1 MATARPQEYKF
12 DQAEILTTAGTVV
25 DVRGSLSELTIFE
38 DIEKPYLTGTILITD
53 TQNFVGQMGFTGT
66 ERFTVIISDGNTS
79 VLTKQKTFVLTNIIR
94 SEKTNDYTTV
104 YAFQM
109 IEETAFIS
117 RVTKISQAF
126 TGKPLDIIDNI
137 LSGMKTGYILDRS
150 QLDQEPVQEEMRVIT
165 PYITPFQAVDWIR
178 DRATTEQGHPYFI
191 YGSMKSGSIVVNSLA
206 NILRTGP
213 WNSEPFVFSQG
224 STNLDIPGKENI
236 YAINGV
242 NNENNDNTIEA
253 VMNGAVTANWNV
265 LDIFRQKFNS
275 NPARKYSIEKLL
287 PNNSVFNTS
296 DVLNDKPLGTYPA
309 REFYHVV
316 ASSMFNDG
324 IGTYHVDE
332 SLDALTTKI
341 NNRGLRNAMLKNMM
355 DIDVAGLPFLL
366 SQTGTVGTMMRIN
379 VLNNEIND
387 TVDPKKSGN
396 YIILSIRHTFAEM
409 KHSVNA
415 TVTKLVGDEV
425 DMMKIAGYANG

>member
-1 MATARPQEYKF
+1 MATTKPQEYKF
-12 DQAEILTTAGTVV
+12 DQAEILSAAGTVV
-25 DVRGSLSELTIFE
+25 DVRGAISELTIFE
-38 DIEKPYLTGTILITD
+38 DIEKPYLTGTVLITD

-66 ERFTVIISDGNTS
+66 ERFTVVISNGDTS

-117 RVTKISQAF
+117 RITKISQAF
-126 TGKPLDIIDNI
+126 TGKPLDIIDSI
-137 LSGMKTGYILDRS
+137 LSGMKSGYILDRS
-150 QLDQEPVQEEMRVIT
+150 SVNEEPVQEEMRVIT
-165 PYITPFQAVDWIR
+165 PYITPFQAIDWIR

-191 YGSMKSGSIVVNSLA
+191 YGSMKSDSIVVNSLA

-224 STNLDIPGKENI
+224 STNIDIPGKENI
-236 YAINGV
+236 YAINGI

-316 ASSMFNDG
+316 ASNMFNDG

-366 SQTGTVGTMMRIN
+366 SATGTVGTMMRIN

-409 KHSVNA
+409 KHTVNA

-425 DMMKIAGYANG
+425 DTVQIAGYANG